1 MGSSLRGGEKMMRAL
16 RDIERK
22 IGNGAAVRV
31 GFLEGSTYPDG
42 TPVPLVA
49 AANEFGDP
57 RRNRP
62 ARPYFRSMVSDKSPQ
77 WGVKFAGVLKA
88 TDYNLKLSLSR
99 MGEGIASQLR
109 QSILDFTD
117 PPLAESTI
125 ARKGFDK
132 PLIDKSVM
140 LNSVSFE
147 VVDGPA

>member
-1 MGSSLRGGEKMMRAL
+1 
-16 RDIERK
+16 
-22 IGNGAAVRV
+22 
-31 GFLEGSTYPDG
+31 
-42 TPVPLVA
+42 VPLVA